1 MRDELNKNQPI
12 KQKYCTKLGNFADL
26 NCLIMGIIKVENIRV
41 FAYHG
46 CLKEETKIGSD
57 YRVDLEVKADLQ
69 TSANTD
75 KLTDTVDYVFLNRVI
90 KEEMDTASHLLETVA
105 KRILNRIFNE
115 DTLVKK
121 ATVWVSKLNPPI
133 GGDVERVTIKMTDK
147 RKK

>member
-1 MRDELNKNQPI
+1 
-12 KQKYCTKLGNFADL
+12 
-26 NCLIMGIIKVENIRV
+26 MGIIKVENIRV

-69 TSANTD
+69 TSAKTD
-75 KLTDTVDYVFLNRVI
+75 KLSHTVDYVFLNKII
-90 KEEMDTASHLLETVA
+90 KEEMEIPSHLLETVA

-115 DTLVKK
+115 DKLVKK

-133 GGDVERVTIKMTDK
+133 GGDVEKVTIKMTDK

>member
-1 MRDELNKNQPI
+1 
-12 KQKYCTKLGNFADL
+12 
-26 NCLIMGIIKVENIRV
+26 MGIIKVENIRV

-57 YRVDLEVKADLQ
+57 YRVDLQVEANLQ
-69 TSANTD
+69 ASAKSD
-75 KLTDTVDYVFLNRVI
+75 KLSDTVDYVFLNRII
-90 KEEMDTASHLLETVA
+90 KEEMNIASHLLETVA

-115 DTLVKK
+115 DKLVKK

-133 GGDVERVTIKMTDK
+133 GGDVGRVTIKMTDK